1 MPFHVR
7 REWNHQGRDAVN
19 QNDGIEWGVIDAVG
33 HIVLNRPEQ
42 ANTLSRGLA
51 KALVLAINDVID
63 AAPRVIL
70 LSARGKYFSGGGN
83 IDEMVAAGDRFD
95 DLVDEILAVVHP
107 AIQRLATCP
116 IPVVTALNGPVAGGG
131 IGLALCADFVLG
143 GASAKLRG
151 GYAAIGLSPDVG
163 GSYFLARRV
172 GALRA
177 QQWYMSNETI
187 DAERCLATG
196 VIDSLHADD
205 ALDAAVNDLVG
216 RLVKA
221 APGSMA
227 AIKQL
232 CSGLPGRSLAD
243 HLHLEHE
250 LLRARTRSGDGKE
263 GVRAFIE
270 KRAAQFTGA

>member
-1 MPFHVR
+1 M
-7 REWNHQGRDAVN
+7 NSK
-19 QNDGIEWGVIDAVG
+19 DGIEWGVAGAVG
-33 HIVLNRPEQ
+33 HIVLNRPEH
-42 ANTLSRGLA
+42 ANTLSRALA
-51 KALVLAINDVID
+51 RALVAAIDEIV
-63 AAPRVIL
+63 AAKPRVIL
-70 LSARGKYFSGGGN
+70 LSARGKYFSGGGF
-83 IDEMVAAGDRFD
+83 IDEMVEAGDAFD
-95 DLVDEILAVVHP
+95 DLVDEILVAVHP
-107 AIQRLATCP
+107 AIARLATCP

-143 GASAKLRG
+143 CQSTKLRG

-177 QQWYMSNETI
+177 QQWFMSNETI

-205 ALDAAVNDLVG
+205 ALQPAVDDLVG
-216 RLVKA
+216 RLAAA

-227 AIKQL
+227 AIKTL
-232 CSGLPGRSLAD
+232 CGGLPGRSLTA
-243 HLHLEHE
+243 HLTLEHE
-250 LLRARTRSGDGKE
+250 LLRGRTRSGDGKE

-270 KRAAQFTGA
+270 KRAPKFTGA

>member
-1 MPFHVR
+1 M
-7 REWNHQGRDAVN
+7 NTK
-19 QNDGIEWGVIDAVG
+19 DGVEWGIVDSVG
-33 HIVLNRPEQ
+33 HIILNRPEH
-42 ANTLSRGLA
+42 ANTLSRALG
-51 KALVLAINDVID
+51 KALVGAIDEII
-63 AAPRVIL
+63 AGKPRVIL
-70 LSARGKYFSGGGN
+70 LSARGKYFSGGGF
-83 IDEMVAAGDRFD
+83 IDEMVEAGDAFD
-95 DLVDEILAVVHP
+95 DLVDEILDVVHP
-107 AIQRLATCP
+107 AIQRLSNCP

-143 GASAKLRG
+143 CSSTKLRG

-177 QQWYMSNETI
+177 QQWFMTNETI

-205 ALDAAVNDLVG
+205 ALSAAVNDLVG
-216 RLVKA
+216 RLAKA

-227 AIKQL
+227 AIKKL

-243 HLHLEHE
+243 HLDLEHE

-263 GVRAFIE
+263 GVRAFVE
-270 KRAAQFTGA
+270 KRAPKFTGA